1 MTLRTYGH
9 CPVSGGT
16 QRSQSRASRC
26 RDRWLCFFFQAE
38 DGIRDYKVTGVQT
51 CALPITYVGPLS
63 ATIPVQTI
71 RSLGLGSSSIVDT
84 VRLIGSVDFVNAS
97 GTGNVT
103 FQVYFDSAKSRVY
116 TGTAAGNVSGAVTP
130 NATTTSP
137 FDVDIID
144 PAMRQLF
151 LASTVYVGIRASVTG
166 AVQGTAKLRALRAR
180 IVIKD
185 KIF

>member
-1 MTLRTYGH
+1 M
-9 CPVSGGT
+9 
-16 QRSQSRASRC
+16 RAK
-26 RDRWLCFFFQAE
+26 WLCL
-38 DGIRDYKVTGVQT
+38 V
-51 CALPITYVGPLS
+51 ALTAAAVGCGEGRAIFDIDVFSFLSGANADTLPYVGPLS
-63 ATIPVQTI
+63 VTIPVQTI

-103 FQVYFDSAKSRVY
+103 FQVYFDSAKSTVY
-116 TGTAAGNVSGAVTP
+116 TGTAAVNVSGAVTP

-151 LASTVYVGIRASVTG
+151 LASTVYVGIRDSATG
-166 AVQGTAKLRALRAR
+166 TISGTAKLSALRAR
-180 IVIKD
+180 VVIQD